1 VEASRETVRKKMDE
15 VFEESGLA
23 KKGEISPQLSFA
35 MITREGI
42 QSLNP

>member
-23 KKGEISPQLSFA
+23 TENHIIRFCKYRSG
-35 MITREGI
+35 REYI
-42 QSLNP
+42 HRAK